1 MLKRRNVILAIAIGI
16 GCTGGI
22 MASGTTTASAHCDGV
37 NDADGDNIPVDG
49 RECAGPTTTIVLPI
63 CPPHSASAP
72 PMQGCVGGE
81 IIPNP
86 AWSVPTTAPGT
97 DSCTLVPCP
106 RQNPVLTPTVEI
118 GTAIAV
124 TPPMLSL
131 TPAVSV
137 APVLPTVVTVVPLPP
152 RAPKIVVLPATL

>member
-49 RECAGPTTTIVLPI
+49 QECAGSTSTAVVVTTVPPTTTTTAFCATDPI
-63 CPPHSASAP
+63 NFRMNGPCPPP
-72 PMQGCVGGE
+72 FVPG
-81 IIPNP
+81 
-86 AWSVPTTAPGT
+86 PTT
-97 DSCTLVPCP
+97 VPP
-106 RQNPVLTPTVEI
+106 AVEI

-124 TPPMLSL
+124 TPPKLSL

-137 APVLPTVVTVVPLPP
+137 APVLPTVVTVVPLPTRP
-152 RAPKIVVLPATL
+152 VVLPATL